1 MIGVS
6 LGLREG
12 AGAGAVL
19 SPSSLALTLGGVAFG
34 EGLYLAEDAGK
45 ADQYATVDKAHDI
58 DSVIHNRLYSGG
70 EGLGVCAH
78 PGDVCYVLVCRAAMG
93 LPIVT
98 VDSLLYDPQRNVV
111 AVPTGLPLTQEGSE
125 QVAKGLLAL
134 PTRAERAQLGTR
146 LFPHPHALRG
156 NNTSLLARVPD
167 VNPPSLYS
175 SVVAEIGASV
185 LRSVQRS

>member
-1 MIGVS
+1 LIGVS

-12 AGAGAVL
+12 ARAGAVL

-58 DSVIHNRLYSGG
+58 DSVIHNRLYSDG

-146 LFPHPHALRG
+146 LFPHALRG
-156 NNTSLLARVPD
+156 NNNTSLLARVPD